1 MADKFFSE
9 SWYLQRKNN
18 HEDDIKRLI
27 STAAAL
33 IRQKI
38 QNKVYD
44 DSYPS
49 VEDIESGGKDV
60 VPELLDF
67 IINELTKRRR
77 LTSGESQD
85 VRRKRTTVTHMTLKL
100 CRPRSFHSPVQS
112 AFGLYLSRQY
122 KSKNL
127 IEICSSLGYSASYY
141 GKVLWNSILWNYIY
155 KGCSSYLQSLLKTGE
170 PKIERGNFSNSC

>member
-44 DSYPS
+44 DSSYPS

-100 CRPRSFHSPVQS
+100 CRPRSFHSLVQS

-122 KSKNL
+122 ESKNV

-141 GKVLWNSILWNYIY
+141 GTEV
-155 KGCSSYLQSLLKTGE
+155 YLQSLLKTGE
-170 PKIERGNFSNSC
+170 PKIERGNFSNLC